1 MDFDLILVGGGLASG
16 LAGLRLAAR
25 RPELRVAIVEA
36 ADRIGG
42 DHIWSS
48 FDTDMTPAQRDWTA
62 PLYAARWPRY
72 EVRFPAFRRALS
84 HGYASARSALLDSAV
99 RAVIPAD
106 HLLLGRKVRS
116 LDATGITLETG
127 ERLGARVVV
136 DGRGHAP
143 TTALDL
149 AWQKFVGLEI
159 ETLRPHG
166 LTTPLIMD
174 ACVDQTEG
182 YRFVYVLPWDEQRLL
197 IEDTYYSDDA
207 ELDVEAVKAR
217 IEAWAIGAGIGPYG
231 AVRTETGVLPLA
243 LGGNIDALWDAGTPG
258 VARIGMRAGL
268 FHPLTGYSF
277 PDAVRTADLLAGLP
291 RFDPDLVYSAMRS
304 HATRMWHGRRYYR
317 MLARMLFRAA
327 EPSARYRVLQHF
339 YRLPDAL
346 VARFYAGTS
355 TRGDKLRILAGRPP
369 VPVGRA
375 LAVMLGVD

>member
-36 ADRIGG
+36 GERIGG

-72 EVRFPAFRRALS
+72 DVRFPAFTRTLP
-84 HGYASARSALLDSAV
+84 HGYASARSALLDAAV
-99 RAVIPAD
+99 RAAMPAD
-106 HLLLGRKVRS
+106 RLLLGRKVRG
-116 LDATGITLETG
+116 LDAAGVTLETG
-127 ERLGARVVV
+127 ERLGARVVI

-143 TTALDL
+143 TTALEL

-166 LTTPLIMD
+166 LTMPLIMD
-174 ACVDQTEG
+174 ARVDQADG
-182 YRFVYVLPWDEQRLL
+182 YRFVYVLPWDERRLL
-197 IEDTYYSDDA
+197 IEDTCYSDDPD
-207 ELDVEAVKAR
+207 LDVEAVKAR
-217 IEAWAIGAGIGPYG
+217 IEAWALGAGLGPHGVVG
-231 AVRTETGVLPLA
+231 AERGVLPLA
-243 LGGNIDALWDAGTPG
+243 LGGNIEALWEAGAPG
-258 VARIGMRAGL
+258 VARLGMRAGL

-277 PDAVRTADLLAGLP
+277 PDAVRTADLLADLP
-291 RFDPDLVYSAMRS
+291 RFDPDLVYSAVRA
-304 HATRMWHGRRYYR
+304 HATRTWHGRRYYR
-317 MLARMLFRAA
+317 TLARMLFRAA
-327 EPSARYRVLQHF
+327 APSARYRVLQHF
-339 YRLPDAL
+339 YRLPDAI
-346 VARFYAGTS
+346 VARFYAGAS
-355 TRGDKLRILAGRPP
+355 TRTDKLRILAGRPP